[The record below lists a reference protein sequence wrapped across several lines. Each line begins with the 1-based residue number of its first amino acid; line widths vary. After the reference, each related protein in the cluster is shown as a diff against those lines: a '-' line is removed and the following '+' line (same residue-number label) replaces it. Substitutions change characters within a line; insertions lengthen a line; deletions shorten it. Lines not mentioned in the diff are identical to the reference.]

1 MLYFRDGLQDMP
13 SYDLTERDWKIKV
26 NANES
31 PLNLPP
37 LVEERVMARLSHLAF
52 NRYPAEEG
60 EALREA
66 IGRSCDLEKE
76 NVWLGNGSS
85 EIIEKLFYAFGG
97 PTHAIVYPV
106 PSFSMYKIYLQA
118 SDAIG
123 VPVELSESYRLD
135 VDTFVQAVRDSRA
148 ALAVLCNPNNPT
160 GGYLSLAE
168 VEEIARAVSCALL
181 IDEAYIE
188 FAGPSASQLLSRYPH
203 LMVARTF
210 SKAYG
215 LAACRVGYLLADKE
229 IVGMVQ
235 KAYMPYHLNVLSAVT
250 ADIVFQMREEYEPRL
265 HMIVA
270 ERRRMWKNLS
280 EIEGLTVFPSAT
292 NFLLL
297 RTEKAAALEQALA
310 QAGIGVRG
318 FASAPRLKHCLRL
331 SLGTQE
337 ENDTIRQA
345 IQGFMTGRESYA
357 AGICAAKDG

>member
-1 MLYFRDGLQDMP
+1 MLHFRDRLRDMP

-31 PLNLPP
+31 PFNLPP
-37 LVEERVMARLSHLAF
+37 LVEERVMARLSGVAF
-52 NRYPAEEG
+52 HRYPTEEG

-66 IGRSCDLEKE
+66 IGRNCGLNRE

-97 PTHAIVYPV
+97 AGHTIVYPE
-106 PSFSMYKIYLQA
+106 PSFSMYKIYLRA
-118 SDAIG
+118 AGAEG
-123 VPVELSESYRLD
+123 VSVELFEDYRLD
-135 VDTFVQAVRDSRA
+135 VKSFIRKVNDSRA

-160 GGYLSLAE
+160 GGYLSLSE
-168 VEEIARAVSCALL
+168 VEEIAREVSCAFL

-215 LAACRVGYLLADKE
+215 LAACRVGYLLAAKE
-229 IVGMVQ
+229 VVDMVQ
-235 KAYMPYHLNVLSAVT
+235 KAYMPYHLNVLSTVT
-250 ADIVFQMREEYEPRL
+250 ADIVFQMRQEYEPRL
-265 HMIVA
+265 HMVMA
-270 ERRRMWKNLS
+270 ERQRMFDRLS

-297 RTEKAAALEQALA
+297 RTEKAASLEAALA
-310 QAGIGVRG
+310 AAGIGVRSFG
-318 FASAPRLKHCLRL
+318 GAARLKNCLRV
-331 SLGTQE
+331 SLGTRE
-337 ENDTIRQA
+337 ENDTVWQA
-345 IQGFMTGRESYA
+345 IQAFMTRGE
-357 AGICAAKDG
+357 